1 MLDFISANMEQ
12 FSYAGI
18 FGLLFF
24 SSVGLPAPEE
34 VILIIAGY
42 LVSAGLVNI
51 WGAMIA
57 AFFGVFLGDN
67 LAYHI
72 GFKKG
77 EGFLRGLVGR
87 FKISSRQFS
96 RAKSFLDCHCTKA
109 IFLSRFLLGVRF
121 LMPYMAG
128 AFKLPRA
135 KFTTGAG
142 LAALIWVPGVIV
154 LSFYFSQALDLV
166 VIFKNIKHWIF
177 IGLIFV
183 IGFIAGVKE
192 FKNGV
197 KTKSRLT
204 TNNQQQNYPELS

>member
-1 MLDFISANMEQ
+1 MLNFLSANIEQ

-18 FGLLFF
+18 FGLLFL

-34 VILIIAGY
+34 AILILAGY
-42 LVSAGLVNI
+42 LVSTGLVNI
-51 WGAMIA
+51 WGAMLV

-77 EGFLRGLVGR
+77 EGFLRELVKR
-87 FKISSRQFS
+87 FKISPRQFS
-96 RAKSFLDCHCTKA
+96 RAKSFLDCHCAKA
-109 IFLSRFLLGVRF
+109 IFLSRFLLGARF

-128 AFKLPRA
+128 AFRLPRA

-142 LAALIWVPGVIV
+142 LAALIWVPGVII
-154 LSFYFSQALDLV
+154 LSFYLSQALDLV
-166 VIFKNIKHWIF
+166 EIFKDIKHWIF
-177 IGLIFV
+177 VGLIFV
-183 IGFIAGVKE
+183 IGFIAGARE

-197 KTKSRLT
+197 KIDLQPT
-204 TNNQQQNYPELS
+204 TNNKQQS

>member
-1 MLDFISANMEQ
+1 MLNFLSVNMEQ

-18 FGLLFF
+18 FGLLFL

-34 VILIIAGY
+34 VILILAGY
-42 LVSAGLVNI
+42 LVSTGLVNI

-57 AFFGVFLGDN
+57 AFLGVFLGDN

-77 EGFLRGLVGR
+77 EGFLRELVRR

-96 RAKSFLDCHCTKA
+96 RAKSFLDCHCAKA
-109 IFLSRFLLGVRF
+109 IFPSRFLLGVRF

-128 AFKLPRA
+128 ALRLPRA
-135 KFTTGAG
+135 KFMTGAG

-154 LSFYFSQALDLV
+154 LSFYFSQALNLV
-166 VIFKNIKHWIF
+166 EIFKDIKHWIF
-177 IGLIFV
+177 VGIIFI
-183 IGFIAGVKE
+183 IGFIAGINE
-192 FKNGV
+192 FRNGV
-197 KTKSRLT
+197 KKLK
-204 TNNQQQNYPELS
+204 PEI